1 MKKVVL
7 SAIALFVGAVGF
19 SQVTDGDG
27 NSSSD
32 PTVIAALPGAG
43 AGANTGLSVQYGNAQ
58 RVRVRQA
65 GTRQSA
71 YTVQD
76 NGSGAGGN
84 QAFVRQTGA
93 VGPTSGVR
101 NAAEVLQS
109 GTTNSSLT
117 RQEGDRNKA
126 NTRQGQNNDASANNK
141 AYIRQGVANQAE
153 RNFAQIDQDGNGN
166 LASTVQTYD
175 NNDAWTQQDGTENKS
190 MIRQNGGPNGTAGH
204 YASVQQEGLA
214 NESTVMQQGA
224 GARNTAYS
232 LQVGAL
238 NQAKQMQNT
247 SAGAGTGNRAGI
259 LQGTAGHDEAT
270 VYANVVPAGD
280 AIFTRINDEVDD
292 RARPSFTNSLNSFY
306 AKAKQTQDGFR
317 NEADITQVGGIGDG
331 QSNYAEQDQDDA
343 GSSRNQAGI
352 RQAYNPNYYGRT
364 QDQYAKQKQRG
375 SRNVA
380 GVVQE
385 GAENKAYQYQNGAR
399 NEALSFQIGAEN
411 KLNTH
416 QIGDRNVA
424 HTTQWGLDNR
434 ALVVQYDGQSYFV
447 NQGQNGESISSQA
460 DILQV
465 GPNGNFGPDYAIDC
479 DFDDPMNLDMDF
491 SVPMVMN
498 PDICTDCNN

>member
-93 VGPTSGVR
+93 VGPNSGVL

-141 AYIRQGVANQAE
+141 AYIRQGNANQAE

-204 YASVQQEGLA
+204 YASVQQEGLG
-214 NESTVMQQGA
+214 NDSTVMQQGA

-232 LQVGAL
+232 LQVGEL

-247 SAGAGTGNRAGI
+247 SAAAGTGNRAGVI
-259 LQGTAGHDEAT
+259 QGVDGHSQGTIFG
-270 VYANVVPAGD
+270 NIIPASNDIWFRID
-280 AIFTRINDEVDD
+280 AEVDGE
-292 RARPSFTNSLNSFY
+292 ARPVTVNSLQSFG
-306 AKAKQTQDGFR
+306 ARAKQTQDGFR
-317 NEADITQVGGIGDG
+317 NEADILQAGGLGAG
-331 QSNYAEQDQDDA
+331 ESNYAEQDQDDA
-343 GSSRNQAGI
+343 ASSRNQAGI
-352 RQAYNPNYYGRT
+352 VQGWRSLFGRT
-364 QDQYAKQKQRG
+364 QDNYAKQKQRG
-375 SRNVA
+375 DRNVA
-380 GVVQE
+380 GIVQE
-385 GAENKAYQYQNGAR
+385 GAENKAYQYQNGSR

-416 QIGDRNVA
+416 QFGDRNVA
-424 HTTQWGLDNR
+424 HSTQWGVNNK
-434 ALVVQYDGQSYFV
+434 ALIVQYDGQSYTV
-447 NQGQNGESISSQA
+447 QQGVGVGAFDNQA

-465 GPNGNFGPDYAIDC
+465 GPDGNFGPDYAIDC